1 MKPAEARV
9 FIVEDSASKMKD
21 LIELVEANGGQVVG
35 SVDNRTDAHTAITDM
50 TFPANVGH
58 ANVVLIDGNLDKY
71 GSHGTDGKYV
81 FNDGYKRGMLHRVDA
96 AEGVGAVALGCSID
110 DQSDVAYATGGNLS
124 RAFREDAS
132 DRWAAFL
139 EPHPADPVYP
149 TEGMLERM
157 DLSNGFGFAEMME
170 YALAAEG
177 DQVVTMC
184 SLSVTE
190 TKKTGNDE
198 VVTYADELDEP
209 AEISL
214 ADLIARAAEWR
225 GVEGTSIKVDS
236 HRVKAVMGLG
246 RYMYVVKHVNR
257 VCKDAWGSYL
267 VSGGTVD
274 KIALSG
280 LSQLPDAYWKQL
292 GIPRPQVEV

>member
-1 MKPAEARV
+1 M
-9 FIVEDSASKMKD
+9 
-21 LIELVEANGGQVVG
+21 
-35 SVDNRTDAHTAITDM
+35 
-50 TFPANVGH
+50 
-58 ANVVLIDGNLDKY
+58 
-71 GSHGTDGKYV
+71 
-81 FNDGYKRGMLHRVDA
+81 
-96 AEGVGAVALGCSID
+96 
-110 DQSDVAYATGGNLS
+110 S

-170 YALAAEG
+170 YALAAED

-198 VVTYADELDEP
+198 VVTYADELGEP

-246 RYMYVVKHVNR
+246 RYMYVVKHVNI
-257 VCKDAWGSYL
+257 VCKDVWGSYL

-292 GIPRPQVEV
+292 GIPRPQVGV